1 VLVVQLTLAYFL
13 WHVFRLGSV
22 TKLSL
27 MKKLLSTG
35 IAFFLFCIAVIAQPR
50 QGTVEYDKQQVPCYI
65 SDFSYPQSTAED
77 AIKNRFKSMG
87 VKGNERKGFI
97 EYNNVILSEIG
108 PNPVDAK
115 FKIEKRKGDKNAS
128 TVYMIVNPVGLSSTQ
143 AVAGTGNLQDFSVG
157 STNFLNS
164 LNTTTGD
171 YSLELEIKNQ
181 EEELKKAEK
190 KQNNLVDDGNDMQ
203 KRLQRLQNDIEE
215 NRRKQTEQVAEVQ
228 RQRDILAQIQA
239 RRRTTAIP
247 IKN

>member
-1 VLVVQLTLAYFL
+1 ML
-13 WHVFRLGSV
+13 WHIFRLSIL
-22 TKLSL
+22 TKLTL
-27 MKKLLSTG
+27 MKKLLLAG
-35 IAFFLFCIAVIAQPR
+35 VAVLFCCVAVIAQPR

-65 SDFSYPQSTAED
+65 SDFPYSQSTAED

-87 VKGNERKGFI
+87 VKSNERKGFM
-97 EYNNVILSEIG
+97 EYNNVVLPEIG

-115 FKIEKRKGDKNAS
+115 FRVEKRKGDKNAS
-128 TVYMIVNPVGLSSTQ
+128 TVYMIVNPVGLASTQ
-143 AVAGTGNLQDFSVG
+143 AVAGTGNVQDFSVG

-181 EEELKKAEK
+181 EEEVKKAEK
-190 KQNNLVDDGNDMQ
+190 KAGNLVDDGNDMQ
-203 KRLQRLQNDIEE
+203 KRLQKLQNDIED

-239 RRRTTAIP
+239 RRRTKI
-247 IKN
+247 